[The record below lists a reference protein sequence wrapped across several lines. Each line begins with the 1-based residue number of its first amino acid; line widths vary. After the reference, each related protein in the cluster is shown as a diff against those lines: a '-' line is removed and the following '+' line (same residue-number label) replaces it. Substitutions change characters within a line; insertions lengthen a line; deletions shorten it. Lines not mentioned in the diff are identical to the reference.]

1 VSKSEGEES
10 KVIGVVAVVP
20 TQIEVLALLKVK
32 AGVGVT
38 VTGTA
43 TLGEAHTFEVIG
55 SIVSALA

>member
-1 VSKSEGEES
+1 MSKSEGEES

-43 TLGEAHTFEVIG
+43 TLGEAQTALVVTFQ
-55 SIVSALA
+55 L